1 MAEMDG
7 QPVAAHP
14 GRTIRDLAPDFA
26 DLLEPIVR
34 RVLAT
39 GEPIRDLEIEGESP
53 TRPGER
59 RTWIGQWFPQTD
71 AGGTIVRINI
81 VAEDVTERK
90 RIERELRDRA
100 EELEAVLDAV
110 PAVVCWRMIPVA
122 ATSPPTA
129 AAAKCCGCRATPTS
143 RGRQATRARCG
154 ISGC

>member
-1 MAEMDG
+1 MCSAGPETSNSGSESDLRCEAAALREREELLRQQFAELESIYAAAPVGLAVISPDLRIIRVNERMAEMDG

-59 RTWIGQWFPQTD
+59 RTWIGQWFPQT
-71 AGGTIVRINI
+71 T
-81 VAEDVTERK
+81 
-90 RIERELRDRA
+90 RA
-100 EELEAVLDAV
+100 EQSSGSISSR
-110 PAVVCWRMIPVA
+110 RM
-122 ATSPPTA
+122 
-129 AAAKCCGCRATPTS
+129 
-143 RGRQATRARCG
+143 
-154 ISGC
+154 